1 MTTFSRNDECSRSL
15 LLLLPSSVAVAVE
28 LLLPFAAA
36 IGVVVLGPNQTYCSH
51 GKSSNRDKRT
61 MTDMYDK
68 AEPFDG
74 KLDPYPHNERGVEVS
89 ALCYVQPQSYLFPVV
104 AG

>member
-1 MTTFSRNDECSRSL
+1 
-15 LLLLPSSVAVAVE
+15 
-28 LLLPFAAA
+28 
-36 IGVVVLGPNQTYCSH
+36 
-51 GKSSNRDKRT
+51 